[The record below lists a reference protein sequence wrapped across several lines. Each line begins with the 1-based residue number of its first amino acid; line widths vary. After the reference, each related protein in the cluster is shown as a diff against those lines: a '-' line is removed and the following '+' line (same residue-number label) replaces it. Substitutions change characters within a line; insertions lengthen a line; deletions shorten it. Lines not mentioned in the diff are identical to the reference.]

1 MSRILKVDSN
11 DPNKINLLLKVA
23 REMGIRISEADIEEN
38 ENTVWLKLAE
48 QQLEEEWN
56 DKAND
61 HWDDFFKN
69 SPAAWCTYSQGDI
82 VAVEF
87 PFTDGS
93 SSKKRPAIVI
103 SNSSIAP
110 TGDVIILMVTSKT
123 SDTAPM
129 VNLTPDLLTRAL
141 PKNSFAKCH
150 RIYTIDGELIAA
162 KYSQLTEKGMALVR
176 KEILSMIK

>member
-69 SPAAWCTYSQGDI
+69 SPAA
-82 VAVEF
+82 
-87 PFTDGS
+87 
-93 SSKKRPAIVI
+93 
-103 SNSSIAP
+103 
-110 TGDVIILMVTSKT
+110 
-123 SDTAPM
+123 
-129 VNLTPDLLTRAL
+129 
-141 PKNSFAKCH
+141 
-150 RIYTIDGELIAA
+150 
-162 KYSQLTEKGMALVR
+162 
-176 KEILSMIK
+176 

>member
-1 MSRILKVDSN
+1 MSRIRKVDSN

-69 SPAAWCTYSQGDI
+69 SPAA
-82 VAVEF
+82 
-87 PFTDGS
+87 
-93 SSKKRPAIVI
+93 
-103 SNSSIAP
+103 
-110 TGDVIILMVTSKT
+110 
-123 SDTAPM
+123 
-129 VNLTPDLLTRAL
+129 
-141 PKNSFAKCH
+141 
-150 RIYTIDGELIAA
+150 
-162 KYSQLTEKGMALVR
+162 
-176 KEILSMIK
+176 